1 MDVGRR
7 RLEQRQVEKV
17 DVRRNRRAGIY
28 DLVAQ
33 TYSTASTETAA
44 LSS

>member
-17 DVRRNRRAGIY
+17 DVRRNRRARIY

-33 TYSTASTETAA
+33 TYTASTETAA